1 MKNIFALVMLTLLA
15 LPAISY
21 GQAGEVVVAAT
32 DSINNAFSGKG
43 LAMLGAGIG
52 IGLAVLGGGKG
63 IGMIGS
69 HAVDAIARQPEA
81 AGDIRQG
88 MILTAAFVEGLGL
101 VGAVFCLAFA
111 FLILVTPTFY
121 RPTVRE
127 SDPPGLVH

>member
-1 MKNIFALVMLTLLA
+1 MKKILALALLA
-15 LPAISY
+15 MLVLPAISF
-21 GQAGEVVVAAT
+21 GQTAEAGAAAV
-32 DSINNAFSGKG
+32 DSINTSFSGKG

-111 FLILVTPTFY
+111 FLI
-121 RPTVRE
+121 
-127 SDPPGLVH
+127 

>member
-1 MKNIFALVMLTLLA
+1 MTRILVIAALLLLA
-15 LPAISY
+15 LPAVSFAAETPAVL
-21 GQAGEVVVAAT
+21 GQALDSVNAT
-32 DSINNAFSGKG
+32 FSGKG

-52 IGLAVLGGGKG
+52 IGLAVFGAGKG

-111 FLILVTPTFY
+111 FLV
-121 RPTVRE
+121 
-127 SDPPGLVH
+127 